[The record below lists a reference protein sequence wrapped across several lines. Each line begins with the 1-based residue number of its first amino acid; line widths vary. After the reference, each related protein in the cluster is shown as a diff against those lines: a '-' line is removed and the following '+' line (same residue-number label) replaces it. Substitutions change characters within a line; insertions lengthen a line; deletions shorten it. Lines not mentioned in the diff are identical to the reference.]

1 MKIKELKNLLSEENK
16 NGHLYEKMLSYYGN
30 NSSYLA
36 QQKMRIQALLK
47 KYSETVNSKNVF
59 LVHAPGRTNL
69 IGEHTDYN
77 GYPVMPMA
85 INRDILVCASA
96 HEKSVINISNV
107 NEEFPVRSFSIVE
120 NIQPYAAGDWGN
132 YVKAAIA
139 GLLPIV
145 REKNGRAI
153 GFHAVYSGII
163 PPAGGLSSSS
173 AMVVASALTFLRAN
187 NVEIPKIELAEI
199 LARAERFVGTEG
211 GGMDQAISL
220 VGEKDKA
227 VKIDFFPL
235 RATPISLPKNYEIVI
250 CNSLVRAPKTEAA
263 MLEYNRRP
271 VECRLAAAL
280 IAKSLENISG
290 HRIPTQRLA
299 DVDQRKISVDGDSFK
314 KAMAEALNP
323 PVLSAEQVREKLAL
337 SQNDLNEKYLRLKS
351 GKLFVPPQDGFKVG
365 LRYKHVLSEAHRVEQ
380 AAQALQSGD
389 VAEFGKL
396 MNASHESCRANYEIS
411 TPELDKLVEIAR
423 NHGAIG
429 ARLTGA
435 GFGGCTVNLV
445 PQNHVDAF
453 IQGVIKDYYQDYLP
467 AARPDIQFNKKNLES
482 IIFSSSAV
490 AGAEVMEE

>member
-1 MKIKELKNLLSEENK
+1 
-16 NGHLYEKMLSYYGN
+16 
-30 NSSYLA
+30 
-36 QQKMRIQALLK
+36 
-47 KYSETVNSKNVF
+47 
-59 LVHAPGRTNL
+59 VHAPGRTNL

-96 HEKSVINISNV
+96 HEKNVINISNID
-107 NEEFPVRSFSIVE
+107 EQFAARSFSIDE
-120 NIQPYAAGDWGN
+120 NIQPYAGGDWGN

-145 REKNGRAI
+145 REKNGHAI
-153 GFHAVYSGII
+153 GFNAVYSGII

-173 AMVVASALTFLRAN
+173 AMVVASALTFLHAN

-220 VGEKDKA
+220 VGEKNKA

-235 RATPISLPKNYEIVI
+235 RAVPLSLPKNYEIVI

-280 IAKSLENISG
+280 IAKNLENISA
-290 HRIPTQRLA
+290 HRTPTQRLV
-299 DVDQRKISVDGDSFK
+299 DVDQHKIGVDGQTFE
-314 KAMAEALNP
+314 KAVIQALNP

-351 GKLFVPPQDGFKVG
+351 GKLFVPPADGFKVG
-365 LRYKHVLSEAHRVEQ
+365 LRYEHVLSEAHRVEQ

-396 MNASHESCRANYEIS
+396 MNASHESCRSNYEIS

-423 NHGAIG
+423 DHGAIG

-445 PQNHVDAF
+445 PQNDVDAF

-467 AARPDIQFNKKNLES
+467 AARPDIQFKEKNLKS